1 MKKFAKILLACLV
14 LLLALIASLLA
25 YSEWIVSDAR
35 HYTYDQ
41 VEQVPYNRVAVVLG
55 TSKYLSG
62 GGPNHYFKH
71 RIKAAAELYNDA
83 KVDFIIVSGD
93 NATVQY
99 NEPRQMRR
107 ALIKAGIPAS
117 AIYMDFAGFRTLDSV
132 VRAKEVFGQD
142 RFTVVSQGFHNERA
156 IFIARHFGIDAVGFN
171 AEDPSAY
178 QGIRTRVREVFARL
192 MGLLDLYVLDK
203 GPKFL
208 GEPVPIGLPVPCKSL
223 STIGSLQPCL
233 KQPKPAVGE
242 IKPTAVSAAVAVT
255 EPITPAVSAT
265 AATEQAT
272 PAVSAAAATEQA
284 TPAVS
289 AAAATERATPA
300 VSAAATTEPV
310 IPVKPAVEA
319 AAKPP
324 TATLPT
330 VPVAPSAASACVP
343 AQ

>member
-62 GGPNHYFKH
+62 GGPNHYFKY
-71 RIKAAAELYNDA
+71 RIKAAAELYNEA

-117 AIYMDFAGFRTLDSV
+117 AIYMDVAGFRTLDSV

-233 KQPKPAVGE
+233 KQPKPAVAE

-255 EPITPAVSAT
+255 EPVTPTVSAT
-265 AATEQAT
+265 AATETA
-272 PAVSAAAATEQA
+272 
-284 TPAVS
+284 
-289 AAAATERATPA
+289 
-300 VSAAATTEPV
+300 SAAATPEQVT
-310 IPVKPAVEA
+310 PVKPVVEA

-330 VPVAPSAASACVP
+330 LPVAPSPASASVP

>member
-1 MKKFAKILLACLV
+1 MKKFAKILLACFV

-62 GGPNHYFKH
+62 GGPNHYFKY

-233 KQPKPAVGE
+233 KQPKPAVAE
-242 IKPTAVSAAVAVT
+242 IKPTAV
-255 EPITPAVSAT
+255 P
-265 AATEQAT
+265 
-272 PAVSAAAATEQA
+272 
-284 TPAVS
+284 
-289 AAAATERATPA
+289 
-300 VSAAATTEPV
+300 AAATTEPV
-310 IPVKPAVEA
+310 TPVKPVIEA

-330 VPVAPSAASACVP
+330 LPVAPSAASASVP

>member
-14 LLLALIASLLA
+14 LLLALIAMLLG

-35 HYTYDQ
+35 HYTHDK
-41 VEQVPYNRVAVVLG
+41 VDEVPYNRVAVVLG

-62 GGPNHYFKH
+62 GGPNHYFKY

-233 KQPKPAVGE
+233 KQPKPAVAE
-242 IKPTAVSAAVAVT
+242 IKPTAVPAAAVP
-255 EPITPAVSAT
+255 EPVTPAVSAT
-265 AATEQAT
+265 AATETA
-272 PAVSAAAATEQA
+272 
-284 TPAVS
+284 
-289 AAAATERATPA
+289 
-300 VSAAATTEPV
+300 SAAATTEPV
-310 IPVKPAVEA
+310 TPVKPVVEA

-330 VPVAPSAASACVP
+330 LPVAPSAASASVP

>member
-62 GGPNHYFKH
+62 GGPNHYFKY

-233 KQPKPAVGE
+233 KQPKPAVAE
-242 IKPTAVSAAVAVT
+242 IKPTALSAAAVT
-255 EPITPAVSAT
+255 EPVTPAVSAT
-265 AATEQAT
+265 AATE
-272 PAVSAAAATEQA
+272 AA
-284 TPAVS
+284 
-289 AAAATERATPA
+289 
-300 VSAAATTEPV
+300 SAAATTEPV
-310 IPVKPAVEA
+310 TPVKPVVEA

-330 VPVAPSAASACVP
+330 LPVEPSAASANVP

>member
-192 MGLLDLYVLDK
+192 MGLLDLYV
-203 GPKFL
+203 
-208 GEPVPIGLPVPCKSL
+208 
-223 STIGSLQPCL
+223 
-233 KQPKPAVGE
+233 
-242 IKPTAVSAAVAVT
+242 
-255 EPITPAVSAT
+255 
-265 AATEQAT
+265 
-272 PAVSAAAATEQA
+272 
-284 TPAVS
+284 
-289 AAAATERATPA
+289 
-300 VSAAATTEPV
+300 
-310 IPVKPAVEA
+310 
-319 AAKPP
+319 
-324 TATLPT
+324 
-330 VPVAPSAASACVP
+330 
-343 AQ
+343 

>member
-14 LLLALIASLLA
+14 LLLALIAMLLG

-41 VEQVPYNRVAVVLG
+41 VDKVPYNRVAVVLG

-62 GGPNHYFKH
+62 GGPNHYFKY
-71 RIKAAAELYNDA
+71 RIKAAAELYNNA

-132 VRAKEVFGQD
+132 VRAKEVFGQE
-142 RFTVVSQGFHNERA
+142 RFTVVSPGLSQRAGHFHRPP
-156 IFIARHFGIDAVGFN
+156 FRYRCGRLQCRG
-171 AEDPSAY
+171 S
-178 QGIRTRVREVFARL
+178 QRLSGIRTRVREVFARL

-208 GEPVPIGLPVPCKSL
+208 GAPVPIGLPVPCQSL

-233 KQPKPAVGE
+233 KQPKPAVDE
-242 IKPTAVSAAVAVT
+242 AKPAAVSAAVAT
-255 EPITPAVSAT
+255 ESATSSASATTKQVTPAL
-265 AATEQAT
+265 
-272 PAVSAAAATEQA
+272 
-284 TPAVS
+284 
-289 AAAATERATPA
+289 
-300 VSAAATTEPV
+300 SAAATTEPV
-310 IPVKPAVEA
+310 TPVTPSAETA
-319 AAKPP
+319 AEMPS
-324 TATLPT
+324 ATLPT
-330 VPVAPSAASACVP
+330 LPVAPSAASVSTATP
-343 AQ
+343 